1 MKKLEL
7 LLLED
12 SREEAKELSLVLQN
26 NNYTVTIAE
35 NSLVAQQIIE
45 KQSFDIIILDIMID
59 GRPEGISF
67 AHKLNQN
74 GIDIP
79 YLFLTSINDKTIFD
93 NAKYT
98 KTFNYLLK
106 PYNELELL
114 YALELAI
121 ETHYR
126 QQNTIS
132 RNENSAV
139 ISSDFIFIKKKNRV
153 EKVQLDAIYYIEVEG
168 KFCSIIT
175 IDSKYL
181 IKLSLT
187 KLMTILPN
195 VFLKQVHRNFLIN
208 INKIKEIYFED
219 NLIILENKDKIPL
232 SKTYKG
238 DFLDNGI
245 VFK

>member
-12 SREEAKELSLVLQN
+12 NREEAKELSSMLQN

-35 NSLVAQQIIE
+35 NSLVAQQILE
-45 KQSFDIIILDIMID
+45 KQSFDIIILDIMIE

-79 YLFLTSINDKTIFD
+79 YLFLTSINDKSIFE

-106 PYNELELL
+106 PYNKLELL

-139 ISSDFIFIKKKNRV
+139 ISSDFIFIRKKNRV
-153 EKVQLDAIYYIEVEG
+153 EKVQLNSIYYVEVED
-168 KFCSIIT
+168 KYCSIIT
-175 IDSKYL
+175 VDGKYL
-181 IKLSLT
+181 VKLSLT
-187 KLMTILPN
+187 KIKSLLPSI
-195 VFLKQVHRNFLIN
+195 FLKQVHRNFLIN
-208 INKIKEIYFED
+208 INKIKEIYFEV

-232 SKTYKG
+232 SKKYKG
-238 DFLDNGI
+238 NFLDNTI
-245 VFK
+245 LFK